1 MLQSFTSAFAFIAGA
16 DWGSGACWRVA
27 LLLRVR
33 GYELRQRGEVLV
45 HACDGRQLRQID
57 SEARGIVHLRK

>member
-1 MLQSFTSAFAFIAGA
+1 MEVLGR
-16 DWGSGACWRVA
+16 WRVA

-45 HACDGRQLRQID
+45 NARDGGQLRQVN
-57 SEARGIVHLRK
+57 SEAHGIVHLLK